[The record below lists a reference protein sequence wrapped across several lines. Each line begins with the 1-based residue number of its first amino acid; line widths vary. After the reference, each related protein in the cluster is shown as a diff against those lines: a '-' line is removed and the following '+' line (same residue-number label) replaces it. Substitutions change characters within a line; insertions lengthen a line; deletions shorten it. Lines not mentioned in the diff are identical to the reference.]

1 MNLSGS
7 SDFIVQALIIR
18 AALEA
23 LSAVMAV
30 MFCPSLAAFAVYL
43 IGVWRLCR
51 AEYRL
56 SKCSSSRSPS

>member
-1 MNLSGS
+1 MNFGGFSE
-7 SDFIVQALIIR
+7 FIVQALIIR

-30 MFCPSLAAFAVYL
+30 LFGLALAAFVVYL

-51 AEYRL
+51 AEDRL
-56 SKCSSSRSPS
+56 IN